1 MNAMNKTLNN
11 ELFPE
16 PIGAYSNGI
25 SIPIGNRELIVLT
38 GQQAI
43 NTDGS
48 AAYPDDIEKQ
58 TSFIFERIQTLL
70 AEANASLADAIKIVI
85 YLTNMDDFSKIS
97 PIRNKY
103 LKDSKPVS
111 TLVEVSR
118 LTIPGCNIEIDIT
131 VLK

>member
-1 MNAMNKTLNN
+1 MKNDYTYLNN
-11 ELFPE
+11 KLFPT

-25 SIPIGNRELIVLT
+25 SIPIGNRQLIVLT

-43 NTDGS
+43 EANGH

-58 TSFIFERIQTLL
+58 TVFIFERIQSLL
-70 AEANASLADAIKIVI
+70 SEAEASLDDTIKIVI
-85 YLTNMDDFSKIS
+85 YLTDMNDFSKVS

-103 LKDSKPVS
+103 LNTSKPVS
-111 TLVEVSR
+111 TLVEVSK

-131 VLK
+131 ALK